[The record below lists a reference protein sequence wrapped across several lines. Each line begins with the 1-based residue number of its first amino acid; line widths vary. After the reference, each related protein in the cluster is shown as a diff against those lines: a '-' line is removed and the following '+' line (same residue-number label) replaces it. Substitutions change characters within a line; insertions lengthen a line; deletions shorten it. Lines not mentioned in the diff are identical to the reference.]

1 MGKFINP
8 FTDWGFKHIFGR
20 DISKDLLIDFLNG
33 LFAGKMRI
41 TNLNFCNTEQ
51 IPETNDDRNVVFDLF
66 CTTDDGE
73 KIIVEMQNRPQT
85 YFIDRAVFYTSRA
98 ISNQGSVGEW
108 DYHLTPVITICFM
121 NFVTFGKE
129 KDNGE
134 SRGRKKEYDAPF
146 RVDMILADEKTGK
159 RLSDKMHFTFL
170 QLPVF
175 QKEEDECE
183 NDFERWIYIL
193 NNMETFQRMPFLAQN
208 AVFRKLAEI
217 SDISTLSKEEHK
229 KYDESIKRY
238 RDTMAVINYAAKE
251 GEAKGEAKGHAKGLA
266 EGRAEGRAE
275 GLAEGLAKGEAK
287 GEVKGKAKVA
297 LKLLKLGISIENIAA
312 STDFT
317 EEELAKLFNM
327 NGTQPLA

>member
-1 MGKFINP
+1 M
-8 FTDWGFKHIFGR
+8 
-20 DISKDLLIDFLNG
+20 
-33 LFAGKMRI
+33 
-41 TNLNFCNTEQ
+41 
-51 IPETNDDRNVVFDLF
+51 
-66 CTTDDGE
+66 
-73 KIIVEMQNRPQT
+73 
-85 YFIDRAVFYTSRA
+85 
-98 ISNQGSVGEW
+98 GEW

-159 RLSDKMHFTFL
+159 RLSDKMHFSFL

-238 RDTMAVINYAAKE
+238 RDTKAAFDYAVK
-251 GEAKGEAKGHAKGLA
+251 
-266 EGRAEGRAE
+266 EGRAEERAE
-275 GLAEGLAKGEAK
+275 I
-287 GEVKGKAKVA
+287 A
-297 LKLLKLGISIENIAA
+297 LNLFKLGVSIANIVA
-312 STDFT
+312 STGLT
-317 EEELAKLFNM
+317 EEELAQLINM

>member
-1 MGKFINP
+1 MAKFINP

-51 IPETNDDRNVVFDLF
+51 IPETNDDRNIVFDLF
-66 CTTDDGE
+66 CTTDNGE
-73 KIIVEMQNRPQT
+73 KFIVEMQNRSQT
-85 YFIDRAVFYTSRA
+85 YFIDRAIFYTSRA
-98 ISNQGSVGEW
+98 ISNQGPVGEW
-108 DYHLTPVITICFM
+108 DYHLTPVITVCFM
-121 NFVTFGKE
+121 NFVAFGKE
-129 KDNGE
+129 KGE

-159 RLSDKMHFTFL
+159 RLSDKMHFSFL

-238 RDTMAVINYAAKE
+238 RDTKAAFDYAVK
-251 GEAKGEAKGHAKGLA
+251 
-266 EGRAEGRAE
+266 EGRAEERAE
-275 GLAEGLAKGEAK
+275 I
-287 GEVKGKAKVA
+287 A
-297 LKLLKLGISIENIAA
+297 LNLFKLGVSIANIVA
-312 STDFT
+312 STGLT
-317 EEELAKLFNM
+317 EEELAQLINM
-327 NGTQPLA
+327 DGTQPLA

>member
-1 MGKFINP
+1 MAKFINP

-51 IPETNDDRNVVFDLF
+51 IPETNDDRNIVFDLF
-66 CTTDDGE
+66 CTTDNGE
-73 KIIVEMQNRPQT
+73 KFIVEMQNRSQT
-85 YFIDRAVFYTSRA
+85 YFIDRAIFYTSRA
-98 ISNQGSVGEW
+98 ISNQGPVGEW
-108 DYHLTPVITICFM
+108 DYHLTPVITVCFM
-121 NFVTFGKE
+121 NFVAFGKE
-129 KDNGE
+129 KGE

-159 RLSDKMHFTFL
+159 RLSDKMHFSFL

-238 RDTMAVINYAAKE
+238 RDTMAVINSAVKE
-251 GEAKGEAKGHAKGLA
+251 GEARGEAKERAKLVSNMFKSGM
-266 EGRAEGRAE
+266 
-275 GLAEGLAKGEAK
+275 
-287 GEVKGKAKVA
+287 
-297 LKLLKLGISIENIAA
+297 SIANIAA
-312 STDFT
+312 CTGLT
-317 EEELAKLFNM
+317 EEELVQLINM

>member
-1 MGKFINP
+1 MNLEELKLQINLRQ
-8 FTDWGFKHIFGR
+8 K
-20 DISKDLLIDFLNG
+20 SS
-33 LFAGKMRI
+33 
-41 TNLNFCNTEQ
+41 
-51 IPETNDDRNVVFDLF
+51 DD
-66 CTTDDGE
+66 
-73 KIIVEMQNRPQT
+73 
-85 YFIDRAVFYTSRA
+85 FYTSRA
-98 ISNQGSVGEW
+98 VSNQAPVGEW
-108 DYHLTPVITICFM
+108 DYHLTPVITVCFM
-121 NFVTFGKE
+121 NFVAFGK
-129 KDNGE
+129 KKGE

-266 EGRAEGRAE
+266 EG
-275 GLAEGLAKGEAK
+275 LAK

-297 LKLLKLGISIENIAA
+297 LKLLNCKIPKKGAIESSYFYFPA
-312 STDFT
+312 
-317 EEELAKLFNM
+317 
-327 NGTQPLA
+327 

>member
-108 DYHLTPVITICFM
+108 DYHLTPVITVCFM
-121 NFVTFGKE
+121 NFVAFGKE
-129 KDNGE
+129 KGG
-134 SRGRKKEYDAPF
+134 SLGRKKEYDAPF

-159 RLSDKMHFTFL
+159 RLSDKMHFSFL

-217 SDISTLSKEEHK
+217 SDISALSKEEHR

-238 RDTMAVINYAAKE
+238 RDTMAVINYAVKEERAKLVSNMFKS
-251 GEAKGEAKGHAKGLA
+251 GM
-266 EGRAEGRAE
+266 
-275 GLAEGLAKGEAK
+275 
-287 GEVKGKAKVA
+287 
-297 LKLLKLGISIENIAA
+297 SIANIAA
-312 STDFT
+312 CTGLT
-317 EEELAKLFNM
+317 EEELAQLINM
-327 NGTQPLA
+327 DDTQPSA

>member
-1 MGKFINP
+1 
-8 FTDWGFKHIFGR
+8 
-20 DISKDLLIDFLNG
+20 
-33 LFAGKMRI
+33 
-41 TNLNFCNTEQ
+41 
-51 IPETNDDRNVVFDLF
+51 
-66 CTTDDGE
+66 
-73 KIIVEMQNRPQT
+73 
-85 YFIDRAVFYTSRA
+85 
-98 ISNQGSVGEW
+98 
-108 DYHLTPVITICFM
+108 M

-129 KDNGE
+129 KNKDE
-134 SRGRKKEYDAPF
+134 SRDRKKEYDAPF

-159 RLSDKMHFTFL
+159 RLSDKMHFSFL

-251 GEAKGEAKGHAKGLA
+251 GEAKGHAK
-266 EGRAEGRAE
+266 
-275 GLAEGLAKGEAK
+275 GLAEGLAKGE
-287 GEVKGKAKVA
+287 VKGKAKAA

>member
-1 MGKFINP
+1 
-8 FTDWGFKHIFGR
+8 
-20 DISKDLLIDFLNG
+20 
-33 LFAGKMRI
+33 
-41 TNLNFCNTEQ
+41 
-51 IPETNDDRNVVFDLF
+51 
-66 CTTDDGE
+66 
-73 KIIVEMQNRPQT
+73 
-85 YFIDRAVFYTSRA
+85 
-98 ISNQGSVGEW
+98 
-108 DYHLTPVITICFM
+108 M
-121 NFVTFGKE
+121 NFVAFGK
-129 KDNGE
+129 KKGG

-159 RLSDKMHFTFL
+159 RLSDKMHFSFL

-238 RDTMAVINYAAKE
+238 RDTMAAFDYAVKD
-251 GEAKGEAKGHAKGLA
+251 GF
-266 EGRAEGRAE
+266 
-275 GLAEGLAKGEAK
+275 AKGEAK
-287 GEVKGKAKVA
+287 GEVKERAKLVSNMF
-297 LKLLKLGISIENIAA
+297 KSGMSIANIA
-312 STDFT
+312 TCTGLT
-317 EEELAKLFNM
+317 EEELAQLINM

>member
-1 MGKFINP
+1 
-8 FTDWGFKHIFGR
+8 
-20 DISKDLLIDFLNG
+20 
-33 LFAGKMRI
+33 
-41 TNLNFCNTEQ
+41 
-51 IPETNDDRNVVFDLF
+51 
-66 CTTDDGE
+66 
-73 KIIVEMQNRPQT
+73 
-85 YFIDRAVFYTSRA
+85 
-98 ISNQGSVGEW
+98 
-108 DYHLTPVITICFM
+108 M
-121 NFVTFGKE
+121 NFVAFGKE
-129 KDNGE
+129 KGG

-159 RLSDKMHFTFL
+159 RLSDKMHFSFL

-238 RDTMAVINYAAKE
+238 RDTMAAFDYAVKD
-251 GEAKGEAKGHAKGLA
+251 GF
-266 EGRAEGRAE
+266 
-275 GLAEGLAKGEAK
+275 AKGEAK
-287 GEVKGKAKVA
+287 GEVKGRAEGRAEGRTEERAELVSNMFKS
-297 LKLLKLGISIENIAA
+297 GMSIANIAA
-312 STDFT
+312 CTGLP
-317 EEELAKLFNM
+317 EEELVQLINM

>member
-1 MGKFINP
+1 MAKFINP

-51 IPETNDDRNVVFDLF
+51 IPETYDDRNVVFDLF
-66 CTTDDGE
+66 CTTDDVE

-98 ISNQGSVGEW
+98 VSNQAPVGEW
-108 DYHLTPVITICFM
+108 DYHLTPVITVCFM
-121 NFVTFGKE
+121 NFVAFGKE
-129 KDNGE
+129 KGG

-159 RLSDKMHFTFL
+159 RLSDKMHFSFL

-238 RDTMAVINYAAKE
+238 RDTMAVINYAVKE
-251 GEAKGEAKGHAKGLA
+251 GKEE
-266 EGRAEGRAE
+266 
-275 GLAEGLAKGEAK
+275 
-287 GEVKGKAKVA
+287 VA
-297 LKLLKLGISIENIAA
+297 LNMLKRGMSIADIAA
-312 STDFT
+312 CTGFT

-327 NGTQPLA
+327 DGTQPLA

>member
-1 MGKFINP
+1 
-8 FTDWGFKHIFGR
+8 
-20 DISKDLLIDFLNG
+20 
-33 LFAGKMRI
+33 
-41 TNLNFCNTEQ
+41 
-51 IPETNDDRNVVFDLF
+51 
-66 CTTDDGE
+66 
-73 KIIVEMQNRPQT
+73 
-85 YFIDRAVFYTSRA
+85 
-98 ISNQGSVGEW
+98 
-108 DYHLTPVITICFM
+108 M

-159 RLSDKMHFTFL
+159 RLSDKMHFSFL

-217 SDISTLSKEEHK
+217 SDISTLSKEEHR

-238 RDTMAVINYAAKE
+238 RDTMAAFDYAVKD
-251 GEAKGEAKGHAKGLA
+251 GETKGHAKGLA
-266 EGRAEGRAE
+266 EGLEIGRAEGRAE
-275 GLAEGLAKGEAK
+275 ERT
-287 GEVKGKAKVA
+287 
-297 LKLLKLGISIENIAA
+297 KLVSNMFKSGMSIANIA
-312 STDFT
+312 TFTGLT
-317 EEELAKLFNM
+317 EEELAQLINM

>member
-1 MGKFINP
+1 MAKFINP

-66 CTTDDGE
+66 CTTDNGE
-73 KIIVEMQNRPQT
+73 RFIVEMQNRSQT
-85 YFIDRAVFYTSRA
+85 YFIDRAIFYTSRA
-98 ISNQGSVGEW
+98 ISNQAPVGEW
-108 DYHLTPVITICFM
+108 DYHLTPVITVCFM
-121 NFVTFGKE
+121 NFVAFGKE
-129 KDNGE
+129 KGG

-159 RLSDKMHFTFL
+159 RLSDKIHFSFL

-217 SDISTLSKEEHK
+217 SDISALSKEEHK
-229 KYDESIKRY
+229 RYDESIKRY
-238 RDTMAVINYAAKE
+238 RDTMAVINSAVKE
-251 GEAKGEAKGHAKGLA
+251 GEARGEARGEAKERAKLVSNMFKSGM
-266 EGRAEGRAE
+266 
-275 GLAEGLAKGEAK
+275 
-287 GEVKGKAKVA
+287 
-297 LKLLKLGISIENIAA
+297 SIANIA
-312 STDFT
+312 TCTGLT
-317 EEELAKLFNM
+317 EEELAQLINM
-327 NGTQPLA
+327 DDTQPSA

>member
-51 IPETNDDRNVVFDLF
+51 IPETNDDRNIVFDLF
-66 CTTDDGE
+66 CTTDNDE
-73 KIIVEMQNRPQT
+73 KFIVEMQNRSQT
-85 YFIDRAVFYTSRA
+85 YFIDRAIFYTSRA
-98 ISNQGSVGEW
+98 ISNQGPVGEW
-108 DYHLTPVITICFM
+108 DYHLTPVITVCFM
-121 NFVTFGKE
+121 NFVAFGKE
-129 KDNGE
+129 KGG

-159 RLSDKMHFTFL
+159 RLSDKMHFSFL

-238 RDTMAVINYAAKE
+238 RDTMAVINSAVKE
-251 GEAKGEAKGHAKGLA
+251 GEARGEAKERAKLVSNMFKSGM
-266 EGRAEGRAE
+266 
-275 GLAEGLAKGEAK
+275 
-287 GEVKGKAKVA
+287 
-297 LKLLKLGISIENIAA
+297 SIANIAA
-312 STDFT
+312 CTGLT
-317 EEELAKLFNM
+317 EEELAQLINM

>member
-1 MGKFINP
+1 MAKFINP

-51 IPETNDDRNVVFDLF
+51 IPETNDDRNIVFDLF
-66 CTTDDGE
+66 CTTDNGE
-73 KIIVEMQNRPQT
+73 KFIVEMQNRSQT
-85 YFIDRAVFYTSRA
+85 YFIDRAIFYTSRA
-98 ISNQGSVGEW
+98 ISNQGPVGEW
-108 DYHLTPVITICFM
+108 DYHLTPVITVCFM
-121 NFVTFGKE
+121 NFVAFGKE
-129 KDNGE
+129 KGG

-159 RLSDKMHFTFL
+159 RLSDKMHFSFL

-217 SDISTLSKEEHK
+217 SDISALSKEEHK

-238 RDTMAVINYAAKE
+238 RDTMAVINSAVKE
-251 GEAKGEAKGHAKGLA
+251 GEARGEAKERAKLVSNMFKSGM
-266 EGRAEGRAE
+266 
-275 GLAEGLAKGEAK
+275 
-287 GEVKGKAKVA
+287 
-297 LKLLKLGISIENIAA
+297 SIANIAA
-312 STDFT
+312 CTGLT
-317 EEELAKLFNM
+317 EEELAQLINM
-327 NGTQPLA
+327 NDTQPSA

>member
-1 MGKFINP
+1 MGKFINL

-51 IPETNDDRNVVFDLF
+51 IPETYDDRNVVFDLF

-98 ISNQGSVGEW
+98 ISNQGPVGEW
-108 DYHLTPVITICFM
+108 DYHLTPVITVCFM
-121 NFVTFGKE
+121 NFVAFGKE
-129 KDNGE
+129 KGG

-159 RLSDKMHFTFL
+159 RLSDKMHFSFL

-217 SDISTLSKEEHK
+217 SDISTLSKEEHR

-238 RDTMAVINYAAKE
+238 RDTMAAFDYAVKD
-251 GEAKGEAKGHAKGLA
+251 GF
-266 EGRAEGRAE
+266 
-275 GLAEGLAKGEAK
+275 AKGEAK
-287 GEVKGKAKVA
+287 GEVKERAKLVSNMF
-297 LKLLKLGISIENIAA
+297 KSGMSIANIAA
-312 STDFT
+312 CTGLP
-317 EEELAKLFNM
+317 EEELVQLINM

>member
-1 MGKFINP
+1 MAKFINP

-66 CTTDDGE
+66 CTTDNGE
-73 KIIVEMQNRPQT
+73 RFIVEMQNRSQT
-85 YFIDRAVFYTSRA
+85 YFIDRAIFYTSRA
-98 ISNQGSVGEW
+98 ISNQAPVGEW
-108 DYHLTPVITICFM
+108 DYHLTPVITVCFM
-121 NFVTFGKE
+121 NFVAFGKE
-129 KDNGE
+129 KGG

-217 SDISTLSKEEHK
+217 SDISALSKEEHR

-238 RDTMAVINYAAKE
+238 RDTMAVINYAVKEERAKLVSNMFKS
-251 GEAKGEAKGHAKGLA
+251 GM
-266 EGRAEGRAE
+266 
-275 GLAEGLAKGEAK
+275 
-287 GEVKGKAKVA
+287 
-297 LKLLKLGISIENIAA
+297 SIANIAA
-312 STDFT
+312 CTGLT
-317 EEELAKLFNM
+317 EEELAQLINM
-327 NGTQPLA
+327 DDTQPSA

>member
-1 MGKFINP
+1 MAKFINP

-66 CTTDDGE
+66 CTTDNGE
-73 KIIVEMQNRPQT
+73 RFIVEMQNRSQT
-85 YFIDRAVFYTSRA
+85 YFIDRAIFYTSRA
-98 ISNQGSVGEW
+98 ISNQAPVGEW
-108 DYHLTPVITICFM
+108 DYHLTPVITVCFM
-121 NFVTFGKE
+121 NFVAFGKE
-129 KDNGE
+129 KGG

-159 RLSDKMHFTFL
+159 RLSDKMHFSFL

-238 RDTMAVINYAAKE
+238 RDTKAAFDYAVK
-251 GEAKGEAKGHAKGLA
+251 
-266 EGRAEGRAE
+266 EGRAEERAE
-275 GLAEGLAKGEAK
+275 I
-287 GEVKGKAKVA
+287 A
-297 LKLLKLGISIENIAA
+297 LNLFKLGVSIANIVA
-312 STDFT
+312 STGLT
-317 EEELAKLFNM
+317 EEELAQLINM

>member
-1 MGKFINP
+1 
-8 FTDWGFKHIFGR
+8 
-20 DISKDLLIDFLNG
+20 
-33 LFAGKMRI
+33 
-41 TNLNFCNTEQ
+41 
-51 IPETNDDRNVVFDLF
+51 
-66 CTTDDGE
+66 
-73 KIIVEMQNRPQT
+73 
-85 YFIDRAVFYTSRA
+85 
-98 ISNQGSVGEW
+98 
-108 DYHLTPVITICFM
+108 M

-129 KDNGE
+129 KNKDE
-134 SRGRKKEYDAPF
+134 SRDRKKEYDAPF

-251 GEAKGEAKGHAKGLA
+251 GEAKGHAKGLA
-266 EGRAEGRAE
+266 EG
-275 GLAEGLAKGEAK
+275 LAK

>member
-41 TNLNFCNTEQ
+41 TDLNFCNTEQ
-51 IPETNDDRNVVFDLF
+51 IPETYDDRNVVFDLF

-98 ISNQGSVGEW
+98 VSNQAPVGEW
-108 DYHLTPVITICFM
+108 DYHLTPVITVCFM
-121 NFVTFGKE
+121 NFVAFGK
-129 KDNGE
+129 KKGE

-159 RLSDKMHFTFL
+159 RLSDKMRFSFL

-238 RDTMAVINYAAKE
+238 RDTMAVINYAVKE
-251 GEAKGEAKGHAKGLA
+251 GKEE
-266 EGRAEGRAE
+266 
-275 GLAEGLAKGEAK
+275 
-287 GEVKGKAKVA
+287 VA
-297 LKLLKLGISIENIAA
+297 LNMLKRGMSIADIAA
-312 STDFT
+312 CTGFT

>member
-1 MGKFINP
+1 M
-8 FTDWGFKHIFGR
+8 
-20 DISKDLLIDFLNG
+20 
-33 LFAGKMRI
+33 
-41 TNLNFCNTEQ
+41 
-51 IPETNDDRNVVFDLF
+51 
-66 CTTDDGE
+66 
-73 KIIVEMQNRPQT
+73 
-85 YFIDRAVFYTSRA
+85 
-98 ISNQGSVGEW
+98 GEW
-108 DYHLTPVITICFM
+108 DYHLTPVITVCFM
-121 NFVTFGKE
+121 NFVAFGK
-129 KDNGE
+129 KMGE

-238 RDTMAVINYAAKE
+238 RDTMAVINSAVKE
-251 GEAKGEAKGHAKGLA
+251 GEARGEAKERAKLVSNMFKSGM
-266 EGRAEGRAE
+266 
-275 GLAEGLAKGEAK
+275 
-287 GEVKGKAKVA
+287 
-297 LKLLKLGISIENIAA
+297 SIANIAA
-312 STDFT
+312 CTGLT
-317 EEELAKLFNM
+317 EEELAQLINM

>member
-1 MGKFINP
+1 
-8 FTDWGFKHIFGR
+8 
-20 DISKDLLIDFLNG
+20 
-33 LFAGKMRI
+33 
-41 TNLNFCNTEQ
+41 
-51 IPETNDDRNVVFDLF
+51 
-66 CTTDDGE
+66 
-73 KIIVEMQNRPQT
+73 
-85 YFIDRAVFYTSRA
+85 
-98 ISNQGSVGEW
+98 
-108 DYHLTPVITICFM
+108 M

-129 KDNGE
+129 KNKDE
-134 SRGRKKEYDAPF
+134 SRDRKKEYDAPF
-146 RVDMILADEKTGK
+146 RVDMILAEEKTGK

-251 GEAKGEAKGHAKGLA
+251 GEAKGHAKGLA
-266 EGRAEGRAE
+266 EG
-275 GLAEGLAKGEAK
+275 LAK

-297 LKLLKLGISIENIAA
+297 LKLLKLGISIGNIAA

-327 NGTQPLA
+327 NGAQPLA

>member
-1 MGKFINP
+1 
-8 FTDWGFKHIFGR
+8 
-20 DISKDLLIDFLNG
+20 
-33 LFAGKMRI
+33 
-41 TNLNFCNTEQ
+41 
-51 IPETNDDRNVVFDLF
+51 
-66 CTTDDGE
+66 
-73 KIIVEMQNRPQT
+73 
-85 YFIDRAVFYTSRA
+85 
-98 ISNQGSVGEW
+98 
-108 DYHLTPVITICFM
+108 M

-129 KDNGE
+129 KNKDE
-134 SRGRKKEYDAPF
+134 SRDRKKEYDAPF